1 MPRSRAVR
9 TVSPSTGTRLMRPA
23 TAPKREARLQAIV
36 QAHLDSLPSLSTR
49 LARGEVRV
57 F

>member
-1 MPRSRAVR
+1 
-9 TVSPSTGTRLMRPA
+9 MRPA

-36 QAHLDSLPSLSTR
+36 QARLDSLPSLSTR